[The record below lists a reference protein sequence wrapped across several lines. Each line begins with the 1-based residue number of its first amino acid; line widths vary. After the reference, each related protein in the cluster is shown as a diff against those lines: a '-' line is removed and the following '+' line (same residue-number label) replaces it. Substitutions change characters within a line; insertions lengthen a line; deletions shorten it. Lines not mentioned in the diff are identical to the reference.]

1 MPGRLTHA
9 QGGAAASPGRPRPR
23 RPDRIPCRS
32 ARASCPTPPASAPV
46 GVSRAAGRVPA
57 VVPVVRAGVRQSRPG
72 CPSVAARCPSARR
85 RPGHDRVRRFVL
97 RALAER
103 VEGAGPSEVRAVT
116 LPLRWGGGAR
126 QVARGHAAPRGPDG
140 DASDRCG
147 RTEANF
153 EGGGPRSL
161 TRPPQRLVP
170 DLSAA
175 RRRKSP
181 QQHRLTPFDPAHR
194 LPRGCRP
201 LLESFGSASD
211 TGGPI
216 DEQSHHVGTA
226 AGGPA
231 VGTSR
236 PAACGRPRAPVGS
249 AAPHQDRRPYS
260 RPCRRCCASCCAAAC
275 R

>member
-9 QGGAAASPGRPRPR
+9 QGGAAACPGRPRPR
-23 RPDRIPCRS
+23 RPDRIPRRS
-32 ARASCPTPPASAPV
+32 ARASCPTPPASAP
-46 GVSRAAGRVPA
+46 GRRLACRWPRPGRRAL
-57 VVPVVRAGVRQSRPG
+57 VRAGVRQSRPG

-103 VEGAGPSEVRAVT
+103 VEGAGPGEVRAVT
-116 LPLRWGGGAR
+116 LPLRWRAR
-126 QVARGHAAPRGPDG
+126 QIARSRARGTSRA
-140 DASDRCG
+140 G
-147 RTEANF
+147 RERV
-153 EGGGPRSL
+153 RSL
-161 TRPPQRLVP
+161 REDGSQFRRRRPQIADSPPRRLVP
-170 DLSAA
+170 DLSEA

-236 PAACGRPRAPVGS
+236 PAACGRPRAPAGS

-260 RPCRRCCASCCAAAC
+260 RPCRHCCASCCAAAC